1 MVKMDYKGKI
11 TEQEIPLFEGDNA
24 FLKDF
29 ALSKDENASMS
40 AGLFRLEKGNSIT
53 YEYTYEEMKIILD
66 GEFIICDESGEEVVA
81 TAGDLFYFEKGSVIT
96 FRTND
101 FGLAYFV
108 GQRGADEA

>member
-1 MVKMDYKGKI
+1 
-11 TEQEIPLFEGDNA
+11 
-24 FLKDF
+24 
-29 ALSKDENASMS
+29 MS
-40 AGLFRLEKGNSIT
+40 VGLFRLEKGNSII

-66 GEFIICDESGEEVVA
+66 GEFIICDGSGEEVVA

-108 GQRGADEA
+108 GQRGADEAWFICRLIESRLCCKAMEIYLLERILP